1 MPIRKRL
8 IERSGPSAAPAW
20 ADVEQ
25 LAQVEVTSEAP
36 GYPIDSAL
44 VEDSGPGWRAAR
56 PGEQLLR
63 LRFDTPQH
71 IRLIRVV
78 FVDADQERVQE
89 FTLRWSSD
97 HGGGEI
103 VRQQFAFTPSG
114 ATREVEEYAVD
125 LPGVTDL
132 ELHLIP
138 DMSRRPVVAT
148 LAEFRIR

>member
-1 MPIRKRL
+1 M
-8 IERSGPSAAPAW
+8 
-20 ADVEQ
+20 DVEQ
-25 LAQVEVTSEAP
+25 LAQIEVTSEAP
-36 GYPIDSAL
+36 GCPIDSAF
-44 VEDSGPGWRAAR
+44 VEDGGHGWRAAQ

-63 LRFDTPQH
+63 LLFDTPQH
-71 IRLIRVV
+71 STLIRVA

-97 HGGGEI
+97 HGGAHTEI
-103 VRQQFAFTPSG
+103 VRQQFAFSPSG

-125 LPGVTDL
+125 LHGVTDL

-138 DMSRRPVVAT
+138 DMSGRPVVAT